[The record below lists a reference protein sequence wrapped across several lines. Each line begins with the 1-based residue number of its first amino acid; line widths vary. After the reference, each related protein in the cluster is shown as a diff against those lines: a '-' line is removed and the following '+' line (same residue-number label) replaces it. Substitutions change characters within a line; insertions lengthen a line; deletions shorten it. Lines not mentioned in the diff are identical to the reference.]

1 MKFTFSRI
9 IDLMR
14 AFSLLSAAA
23 LAIDF
28 LRHPSAVISYQ
39 ALLHWAAFTAYSQ
52 RSVPYIS
59 ALYLSHAP
67 TVVFFFSIPSTPR
80 AYLPVFSHTAKVGD
94 VISRLWWHFI
104 PLELARALH

>member
-1 MKFTFSRI
+1 MMFTFSRI

-67 TVVFFFSIPSTPR
+67 TVVFFSLYLRHR
-80 AYLPVFSHTAKVGD
+80 AHTCLFFPTQQK
-94 VISRLWWHFI
+94 S
-104 PLELARALH
+104 EM